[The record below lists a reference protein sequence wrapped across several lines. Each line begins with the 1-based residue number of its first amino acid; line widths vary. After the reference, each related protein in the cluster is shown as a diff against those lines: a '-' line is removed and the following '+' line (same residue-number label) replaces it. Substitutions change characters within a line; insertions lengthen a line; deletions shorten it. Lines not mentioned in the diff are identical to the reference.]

1 MVNDDDHY
9 RRAWPGNLSMEDLL
23 LWNSLVVQRSLT
35 GQAGIG
41 PLSEERRL
49 MDLLHRGTTK
59 GMDNLDR
66 LSYASVASNQ
76 YSAAIGD
83 RLLAMWRAEKQRVS
97 AACFVAFGY
106 D

>member
-35 GQAGIG
+35 GQAGVG

-66 LSYASVASNQ
+66 LSYASVARTSI
-76 YSAAIGD
+76 APPLGI
-83 RLLAMWRAEKQRVS
+83 V
-97 AACFVAFGY
+97 C
-106 D
+106 